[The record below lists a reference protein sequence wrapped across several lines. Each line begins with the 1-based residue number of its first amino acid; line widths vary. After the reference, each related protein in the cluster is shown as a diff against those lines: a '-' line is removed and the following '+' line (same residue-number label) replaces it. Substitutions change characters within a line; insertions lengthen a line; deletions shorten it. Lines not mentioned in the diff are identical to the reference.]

1 MSTYTRIERRL
12 LVGFC
17 LLSIA
22 YRWDDESGI
31 QGHAYSG

>member
-1 MSTYTRIERRL
+1 MA
-12 LVGFC
+12 GFC

-22 YRWDDESGI
+22 YRWNDESGI